1 MNIRGFAALAKMHRF
16 RMDEHRREASEI
28 DAMRAE
34 FMEQDRLL
42 EEELLREKA
51 NLMPG
56 DLAMTDFAAYL
67 KSVEDRRAVLAK
79 SITDVTRARARIAEQ
94 MAIEFREAKKFELAL
109 ERETK
114 RRKDHA
120 AKLEQAELDEI
131 GLNYRDRSVM

>member
-16 RMDEHRREASEI
+16 RMDEHRRKASEI